1 MNPLKKFARI
11 AAITAALAITASI
24 TAFAVEFPCTGYLT
38 GNNVNM
44 RSGPDT
50 IYGSYGKIS
59 VGDTVQLIGQE
70 GNWFKIST
78 PLAACGY
85 AYISADYISTSA
97 AAATSKASS
106 AITYGGASGNVSAGQ
121 RVVQIAEQFLGLPYV
136 YGGSTPAGFDC
147 SGFTSYVFK
156 QLGYTLHRVSADQIN
171 NGVPVSKSE
180 LQPGDLLLF
189 KKQGASRIH
198 HVGIYVGDG
207 MMIHSPQTG
216 DVIKY
221 ASIVN
226 GYYNDCYYAARRIVH

>member
-1 MNPLKKFARI
+1 MNKITKVICAMSLAVVLTFGFATS
-11 AAITAALAITASI
+11 AHSVTY
-24 TAFAVEFPCTGYLT
+24 PCTGYTT
-38 GNNVNM
+38 GSSVNL

-50 IYGSYGKIS
+50 TYPSYGTIEYSSALKLLSEENGWYKVVYPLCDEGYAFISGNYVSTTAPAPRESIS
-59 VGDTVQLIGQE
+59 VNYGE
-70 GNWFKIST
+70 AGNT
-78 PLAACGY
+78 
-85 AYISADYISTSA
+85 
-97 AAATSKASS
+97 
-106 AITYGGASGNVSAGQ
+106 SAGQ

-156 QLGYTLHRVSADQIN
+156 QMGYSLYRSSYQQIN

-180 LQPGDLLLF
+180 LLPGDLLLF
-189 KKQGASRIH
+189 KRQGASRIH

-221 ASIVN
+221 ASIVS
-226 GYYNDCYYAARRIVH
+226 GYYNNCYYAARRIVQ

>member
-1 MNPLKKFARI
+1 MNPLKKVARI
-11 AAITAALAITASI
+11 AAITAVLAVTATIT
-24 TAFAVEFPCTGYLT
+24 TFAIEFPCTGYST
-38 GNNVNM
+38 GNGLNI

-50 IYGSYGKIS
+50 VYGSYGQINA
-59 VGDTVQLIGQE
+59 GDTVQLIGQE
-70 GNWFKIST
+70 GNWYKIST

-85 AYISADYISTSA
+85 AYISADYISTQAPSA
-97 AAATSKASS
+97 AKGTVQV
-106 AITYGGASGNVSAGQ
+106 TYGNASANVSAGQ
-121 RVVQIAEQFLGLPYV
+121 RVVQIAKQFLGLPYV
-136 YGGSTPAGFDC
+136 YGGSTPSGFDC
-147 SGFTSYVFK
+147 SGFTSYVYK

-189 KKQGASRIH
+189 KKQGAERIH

-207 MMIHSPQTG
+207 MMIHSPHTG

-226 GYYNDCYYAARRIVH
+226 GYYNDCYYAARRIVN

>member
-1 MNPLKKFARI
+1 MFSIRK
-11 AAITAALAITASI
+11 TAKVLALILILAFSATTATLAIDY
-24 TAFAVEFPCTGYLT
+24 PCAGYID
-38 GNNVNM
+38 GSGVNM

-50 IYGSYGKIS
+50 SYGTYGQFNFGYAFQVLGLENDWYKIE
-59 VGDTVQLIGQE
+59 TH
-70 GNWFKIST
+70 
-78 PLAACGY
+78 LAACGY
-85 AYISADYISTSA
+85 AYVHSDYVAIGEPPASAS
-97 AAATSKASS
+97 
-106 AITYGGASGNVSAGQ
+106 YGGATGNVSAGQ

-136 YGGSTPAGFDC
+136 YGGSTPSGFDC

-156 QLGYTLHRVSADQIN
+156 QMGYTLNRVSADQLN

-180 LQPGDLLLF
+180 LIPGDLVLF

-221 ASIVN
+221 ASIVT
-226 GYYNDCYYAARRIVH
+226 GYYNNCYYAARRIVH

>member
-1 MNPLKKFARI
+1 MNPLKKIARI
-11 AAITAALAITASI
+11 AAITAALAITATI
-24 TAFAVEFPCTGYLT
+24 TTFAVEFPCTGYST
-38 GNNVNM
+38 GDSLNI

-50 IYGSYGKIS
+50 IYGTYGQINT
-59 VGDTVQLIGQE
+59 GDAVQLIGQE
-70 GNWFKIST
+70 GNWYKIST

-85 AYISADYISTSA
+85 AYISADYITTTAPAQVRSVA
-97 AAATSKASS
+97 PV
-106 AITYGGASGNVSAGQ
+106 TYGGTSGSVSAGQ

-156 QLGYTLHRVSADQIN
+156 QIGYTLNRVSADQIN

-189 KKQGASRIH
+189 KKQGAARIH

-226 GYYNDCYYAARRIVH
+226 GYYNDCYYAARRIVN

>member
-1 MNPLKKFARI
+1 MNPFKKAARI
-11 AAITAALAITASI
+11 AAITAALAIAATI
-24 TAFAVEFPCTGYLT
+24 TTFAVEFPSTGYST
-38 GNNVNM
+38 GDSVNI

-50 IYGSYGKIS
+50 SFGSYGQIDSGDS
-59 VGDTVQLIGQE
+59 VELIGQE
-70 GNWFKIST
+70 GNWYKIST

-85 AYISADYISTSA
+85 AYISADYISTVAPA
-97 AAATSKASS
+97 AKTVAQVS
-106 AITYGGASGNVSAGQ
+106 YGGMSGDVSAGQ

-147 SGFTSYVFK
+147 SGFTSYVYR

-171 NGVPVSKSE
+171 DGIPVSKSE
-180 LQPGDLLLF
+180 LLPGDLLLF

-226 GYYNDCYYAARRIVH
+226 GYYNDCYYAARRIVY

>member
-1 MNPLKKFARI
+1 MFSLKKVVRMCAITMAVMI
-11 AAITAALAITASI
+11 AATTTSFAATY
-24 TAFAVEFPCTGYLT
+24 PCAGYVT
-38 GNNVNM
+38 GNGVNL

-50 IYGSYGKIS
+50 TYGVYEQAYYGKS
-59 VGDTVQLIGQE
+59 VNILAKE
-70 GNWFKIST
+70 GNWYKISSN
-78 PLAACGY
+78 LAACGY
-85 AYISADYISTSA
+85 VYISADYVAIGKA
-97 AAATSKASS
+97 PAGATS
-106 AITYGGASGNVSAGQ
+106 YGGATGKVSAGQ

-156 QLGYTLHRVSADQIN
+156 QMGYTLNRVSADQIY

-180 LQPGDLLLF
+180 LQPGDLILF

-226 GYYNDCYYAARRIVH
+226 GYYNSCYYAARRIVQ

>member
-1 MNPLKKFARI
+1 MNPMKKFVRI
-11 AAITAALAITASI
+11 AAITAALAISATI
-24 TAFAVEFPCTGYLT
+24 TTFAIEFPCTGYLT
-38 GNNVNM
+38 GDSVNI

-50 IYGSYGKIS
+50 TYGTYG
-59 VGDTVQLIGQE
+59 TVSTGSTVEIIGQE
-70 GNWFKIST
+70 GNWYKIST

-85 AYISADYISTSA
+85 AYISADYVSAGAAPAVKSA
-97 AAATSKASS
+97 AAV
-106 AITYGGASGNVSAGQ
+106 TYGGASGEVSAGQ

-147 SGFTSYVFK
+147 SGFTSYVYK
-156 QLGYTLHRVSADQIN
+156 QLGYTINRVSHDQLN

-189 KKQGASRIH
+189 KKQGADRVH

-207 MMIHSPQTG
+207 MMIHSPHTG

-226 GYYNDCYYAARRIVH
+226 GYYNDCYYAARRIVN

>member
-1 MNPLKKFARI
+1 MKKMAKVICAMSLAFVMLFCASAMTH
-11 AAITAALAITASI
+11 AATYPCTAYSTGNSVNVRSGPS
-24 TAFAVEFPCTGYLT
+24 TAFASFGKVNYGDAVTVTGLSDGWYEISYPPAE
-38 GNNVNM
+38 
-44 RSGPDT
+44 SG
-50 IYGSYGKIS
+50 
-59 VGDTVQLIGQE
+59 V
-70 GNWFKIST
+70 
-78 PLAACGY
+78 
-85 AYISADYISTSA
+85 AYISATYISLTVPAERSTEAVSYGSA
-97 AAATSKASS
+97 AST
-106 AITYGGASGNVSAGQ
+106 SAGQ

-156 QLGYTLHRVSADQIN
+156 QLGYSLYRSSYQQIN

-198 HVGIYVGDG
+198 HVGIYVGNG

-221 ASIVN
+221 ASIVS
-226 GYYNDCYYAARRIVH
+226 GYYNNCYYAARRIVR

>member
-1 MNPLKKFARI
+1 MNKITKVICAASLAFA
-11 AAITAALAITASI
+11 LLLGSTAS
-24 TAFAVEFPCTGYLT
+24 TFSVTYPCTGYST
-38 GNNVNM
+38 GANVNL
-44 RSGPDT
+44 RNGPSTD
-50 IYGSYGKIS
+50 YYSYGTIHYGDALKVIGEENGWYKVVYPLCDDGFAFIS
-59 VGDTVQLIGQE
+59 GDYVSMTAPAPRNTVNVSYG
-70 GNWFKIST
+70 
-78 PLAACGY
+78 
-85 AYISADYISTSA
+85 
-97 AAATSKASS
+97 ATYN
-106 AITYGGASGNVSAGQ
+106 TSAGQ

-156 QLGYTLHRVSADQIN
+156 QLGYSLYRSSYQQIN

-198 HVGIYVGDG
+198 HVGIYAGDG

-221 ASIVN
+221 ASIVS
-226 GYYNDCYYAARRIVH
+226 GYYNNCYYAARRIVQ

>member
-1 MNPLKKFARI
+1 MFSIRKTAKILALTLILAFSATTATFAI
-11 AAITAALAITASI
+11 DY
-24 TAFAVEFPCTGYLT
+24 PCAGYID
-38 GNNVNM
+38 GSGVNM

-50 IYGSYGKIS
+50 SYGTYGQFNFGYSFQILGKENDWYKIE
-59 VGDTVQLIGQE
+59 TH
-70 GNWFKIST
+70 
-78 PLAACGY
+78 LAACGY
-85 AYISADYISTSA
+85 AYIHADYVAIGEPPA
-97 AAATSKASS
+97 QAS
-106 AITYGGASGNVSAGQ
+106 YGGATGNVSAGQ

-136 YGGSTPAGFDC
+136 YGGSTPSGFDC

-156 QLGYTLHRVSADQIN
+156 QMGYTLNRVSADQIH

-180 LQPGDLLLF
+180 LIPGDLILF

-221 ASIVN
+221 ASIVS
-226 GYYNDCYYAARRIVH
+226 GYYNNCYYAARRIVH

>member
-1 MNPLKKFARI
+1 MNCFRKIARI
-11 AAITAALAITASI
+11 AAITMALVI
-24 TAFAVEFPCTGYLT
+24 FATTTSFATTYPCAGYVTGS
-38 GNNVNM
+38 GVNL

-50 IYGSYGKIS
+50 TYGIYEQVYAGE
-59 VGDTVQLIGQE
+59 TVNILAKE
-70 GNWFKIST
+70 GNWYKISS

-85 AYISADYISTSA
+85 VYISADYV
-97 AAATSKASS
+97 
-106 AITYGGASGNVSAGQ
+106 AIGTPPARTYGGATGKVSAGQ

-147 SGFTSYVFK
+147 SGFTSYVYK
-156 QLGYTLHRVSADQIN
+156 QLGYTLNRVSADQIH

-180 LQPGDLLLF
+180 LRPGDLVLF
-189 KKQGASRIH
+189 KKKGASRIH

-226 GYYNDCYYAARRIVH
+226 GYYNNCYYAARRIVQ